1 MARISN
7 TTAYSSII
15 PSLSDYFVLT
25 DSENNLNTKT
35 CTIENL
41 QTLFGLNTTSV
52 TIGLNT
58 TSVTIAV
65 PSSYLRVIGTQ
76 QFTLL
81 PAPGS
86 EYVYDVSE
94 IVSYMSP
101 GGVTYNFVNT
111 INIIQ
116 GTIQEPLPLAL
127 LNSATKKVYKSDPS
141 PAEFIPVNEGIV
153 LGGLANPT
161 QGDGTLYINITYR
174 KLKLDTT
181 F

>member
-25 DSENNLNTKT
+25 DAENNLNTKT
-35 CTIENL
+35 CTLENL
-41 QTLFGLNTTSV
+41 QTLYGLNVTSV
-52 TIGLNT
+52 T
-58 TSVTIAV
+58 VAV

-101 GGVTYNFVNT
+101 GGVAYDFVNT
-111 INIIQ
+111 INITQ

>member
-25 DSENNLNTKT
+25 DAENNLNTKT
-35 CTIENL
+35 CTLENL
-41 QTLFGLNTTSV
+41 QTLYGLNV
-52 TIGLNT
+52 

-101 GGVTYNFVNT
+101 GGVTYDFVNT
-111 INIIQ
+111 INITQ

>member
-25 DSENNLNTKT
+25 DAENNLNTKT
-35 CTIENL
+35 CTLENL
-41 QTLFGLNTTSV
+41 QTLYGLNVTSV
-52 TIGLNT
+52 T
-58 TSVTIAV
+58 VAV

-76 QFTLL
+76 QFILL

-101 GGVTYNFVNT
+101 GGVTYDFVNT
-111 INIIQ
+111 INITQ
-116 GTIQEPLPLAL
+116 GTIQEPLPLTL

>member
-25 DSENNLNTKT
+25 DAENNLNTKT
-35 CTIENL
+35 CTLENL
-41 QTLFGLNTTSV
+41 QTLYGLNVTSV
-52 TIGLNT
+52 T
-58 TSVTIAV
+58 VAV

-101 GGVTYNFVNT
+101 GGVTYDFVNT
-111 INIIQ
+111 INITQ
-116 GTIQEPLPLAL
+116 GTIQEPLPLTL

>member
-25 DSENNLNTKT
+25 DAENNLNTKT
-35 CTIENL
+35 CTLENL
-41 QTLFGLNTTSV
+41 QTLYGLNVTSV
-52 TIGLNT
+52 T
-58 TSVTIAV
+58 VAV

-101 GGVTYNFVNT
+101 GGVTYDFVNT
-111 INIIQ
+111 INITQ

>member
-25 DSENNLNTKT
+25 DAENNLNTKT
-35 CTIENL
+35 CTLENL
-41 QTLFGLNTTSV
+41 QTLYGLNVTSV
-52 TIGLNT
+52 T
-58 TSVTIAV
+58 VAV

-101 GGVTYNFVNT
+101 GGVTYDFVNT
-111 INIIQ
+111 INITQ

-141 PAEFIPVNEGIV
+141 PAEFLSLIHI
-153 LGGLANPT
+153 
-161 QGDGTLYINITYR
+161 
-174 KLKLDTT
+174 
-181 F
+181 

>member
-25 DSENNLNTKT
+25 DAENNLNTKT
-35 CTIENL
+35 CTLENL
-41 QTLFGLNTTSV
+41 QTLYGLNITSV
-52 TIGLNT
+52 T
-58 TSVTIAV
+58 VAV

-86 EYVYDVSE
+86 EYVYNVSE

-101 GGVTYNFVNT
+101 GGVTYDFVNT
-111 INIIQ
+111 INITQ

-127 LNSATKKVYKSDPS
+127 LNSATKKVYKSDPG
-141 PAEFIPVNEGIV
+141 PEEFIPVNEGIV

>member
-25 DSENNLNTKT
+25 DAENNLNTKT
-35 CTIENL
+35 CTLENL
-41 QTLFGLNTTSV
+41 QTLYGLNVTSV
-52 TIGLNT
+52 T
-58 TSVTIAV
+58 VAV

-101 GGVTYNFVNT
+101 GGVTYDFVNT
-111 INIIQ
+111 INITQ

-161 QGDGTLYINITYR
+161 QGDGTLYINITYCNI
-174 KLKLDTT
+174 LLY
-181 F
+181 

>member
-25 DSENNLNTKT
+25 DAENNLNTKT
-35 CTIENL
+35 CTLENL
-41 QTLFGLNTTSV
+41 QTLYGLNATSV
-52 TIGLNT
+52 T
-58 TSVTIAV
+58 VAV

-101 GGVTYNFVNT
+101 GGVTYDFVNT
-111 INIIQ
+111 INITQ
-116 GTIQEPLPLAL
+116 GTIQEPLPLTL

>member
-52 TIGLNT
+52 TI
-58 TSVTIAV
+58 A
-65 PSSYLRVIGTQ
+65 
-76 QFTLL
+76 
-81 PAPGS
+81 APGS

-153 LGGLANPT
+153 LRGLANPT